1 MQAEMKNL
9 QRQYMSSFVNL
20 LNVIKFSSNRMKKSH
35 DEEDKLVRLLHTTM
49 DKCIDN
55 VLEASR
61 EYVKTLELKE
71 QQAEQIL
78 CLLKSDEDLDIV
90 FDKITAGLLKVGKI
104 TEEDIENEELKPT
117 FLNIAYQFNDL
128 IKNEVLE
135 EFDGSTSG
143 EVSSDDD

>member
-20 LNVIKFSSNRMKKSH
+20 LNVIKFSSIQMKKSSN
-35 DEEDKLVRLLHTTM
+35 EEDKLVRLLHTTM

-55 VLEASR
+55 VLKASR
-61 EYVKTLELKE
+61 EYVKTLELQE

-90 FDKITAGLLKVGKI
+90 FDKITA
-104 TEEDIENEELKPT
+104 
-117 FLNIAYQFNDL
+117 
-128 IKNEVLE
+128 
-135 EFDGSTSG
+135 
-143 EVSSDDD
+143 

>member
-1 MQAEMKNL
+1 MQAEMNNL

-78 CLLKSDEDLDIV
+78 CLLK
-90 FDKITAGLLKVGKI
+90 
-104 TEEDIENEELKPT
+104 
-117 FLNIAYQFNDL
+117 
-128 IKNEVLE
+128 
-135 EFDGSTSG
+135 
-143 EVSSDDD
+143 

>member
-1 MQAEMKNL
+1 MKNL

-20 LNVIKFSSNRMKKSH
+20 LNVIKFSSMQMKKSE
-35 DEEDKLVRLLHTTM
+35 DEEDKLVKLLHTTM

-61 EYVKTLELKE
+61 EYVKTLELRE

-104 TEEDIENEELKPT
+104 TEEDLDNKDLKPT
-117 FLNIAYQFNDL
+117 FLNIAYQFNDI

>member
-20 LNVIKFSSNRMKKSH
+20 LNVIKFSSIQMKKSSN
-35 DEEDKLVRLLHTTM
+35 EEDKLVRLLHTTM

-55 VLEASR
+55 VLKASR
-61 EYVKTLELKE
+61 EYVKTLELRE

-104 TEEDIENEELKPT
+104 TEEDLDNKDLKPT

-128 IKNEVLE
+128 VKNEVLE

>member
-20 LNVIKFSSNRMKKSH
+20 LNVIKFSSIQMKKSSS
-35 DEEDKLVRLLHTTM
+35 EEDKLVRLLHTTM

-61 EYVKTLELKE
+61 EYVKTLELRE

-104 TEEDIENEELKPT
+104 TEEDLDNKDLKPT
-117 FLNIAYQFNDL
+117 FLNIAYQFNDI